1 MNRIKTV
8 ALDSFKKQIKSAAYW
23 AMVLVPVIVMLV
35 PALLGYFLGD
45 SEGAGGSGGGGYTLV
60 AEESLRPYLPEEGF
74 KLTSEDEAAKSLE
87 DEKIDSYAKMDIE
100 DGHLKVVFE
109 VREMN
114 PGAIAQVRALATEVQ
129 NAINISEA
137 GLDEGQIQLFTR
149 TPDIKINQKDAGE
162 GLLMYASYF
171 ILLMFMYF
179 MLILYS
185 NSLVVEIATEKGS
198 KMIEFIFSS
207 VKPKDYFAGKI
218 LGNFLAIILH
228 TLIYIGLGVIAYFIA
243 RSKGVFDMININ
255 LSLGGERLAMVG
267 EIGAMIII
275 SLVAYMLV
283 AAMLGSMANRQEDAS
298 KVATPLMVTIIGA
311 FLVAMFFMNRPINNL
326 VRAVSYVPYISV
338 FFMPLRMIKADA
350 GLIQG
355 GIAIGILILA
365 TYLTYRFASRVYKKY
380 ILNYSSTSFFEK
392 KFSKKK

>member
-179 MLILYS
+179 MLFLYS

-365 TYLTYRFASRVYKKY
+365 TYLTYRFASRVYKKH

>member
-1 MNRIKTV
+1 MNRIKIV

-365 TYLTYRFASRVYKKY
+365 TYLTYRFASRVYKKH